1 MLRRLLELSSGFRF
15 RLLALIAVFGFAV
28 FAALQVVDT
37 SFEVRQAKVE
47 RLADAKTLA
56 SVTARSLVDNF
67 AKHEYEP
74 VRNILAAVSSREEV
88 MKITVVDRELTFMS
102 DDRTAKFEPI
112 PVSVDNQMQMK
123 SLKSGRTEWRNGPDG
138 IEVAEPIVAD
148 GKVLGAVAIWV
159 SQPRIMHTSL
169 AVALSNLM
177 AILPV
182 MACAMAA
189 AMLLGQQVTL
199 PLRRLRGAVVK
210 FTEGD
215 LEQRVEVEGIG
226 EVARLGEAFG

>member
-148 GKVLGAVAIWV
+148 GFREHILKTPGQEFALVLYQKDGLEVVRGNSYGPICFYV
-159 SQPRIMHTSL
+159 SDID
-169 AVALSNLM
+169 AALSR
-177 AILPV
+177 AEAAGGKSTGPV
-182 MACAMAA
+182 QSFGPVKYVF
-189 AMLLGQQVTL
+189 LETPDGH
-199 PLRRLRGAVVK
+199 VV
-210 FTEGD
+210 ELIERPD
-215 LEQRVEVEGIG
+215 
-226 EVARLGEAFG
+226 